1 MMTKTDDQTTLYSII
16 NDLDA
21 NLMIEA
27 GAGTGKTF
35 ALVSRVVAL
44 VKAGVRMPHI
54 VAITF
59 TEGAAA
65 ELSERIRSRMEQ
77 LLDDTH
83 LDNDGDLLYDAITQE
98 EQERIALAIEE
109 LDQASIQTIHSFAA
123 QLLRQRPMD
132 VGLPPGWSQ
141 WDALAASQGFE
152 EKWEAWQDRVLGGYS
167 DTESELVE
175 AMRYLIRAGIGLGNW
190 KTLAREFSSDYDRLR
205 NDTALCRLNLMEML
219 ETAKDQIC
227 SLRAMCPDTS
237 HPLYAQLSGALDTIE
252 SILEVADDPLTAV
265 VALDNGAPVLPVGGS
280 GSRSNWGDMTPTE
293 VRGVFREVGG
303 HLQSAVRSAERT
315 VAAMPLLQELRCAF
329 AGEYPAQRKAEGV
342 ATFDDL
348 LIWARDLLRDD
359 AGTRR
364 HFQERYTHILIDE
377 FQDTDPLQAEIAFY
391 LAATPDVNIAGPNWH
406 TIPLS
411 PGKLFIVGDSKQS
424 IYRFRRADIGVT
436 RLVKESGQLHP
447 LTLTENRR
455 SQKPILDW
463 ANAVFS
469 ELMVGEAG
477 LQAEYIALQP
487 NAGLQR
493 DDLAASVQV
502 FGEPMDLKADVLH
515 REQARHVAS
524 IIADSA
530 GEGASNRMAVYD
542 RESGGVRPADL
553 RDVCIL
559 IRSRTGLGILT
570 RALEY
575 TGIPYRLEGRSL
587 VFGTQEVQD
596 LLNCLRAIDD
606 PSDEVSIV
614 AALRSPAFACSD
626 VTLARWRDAG
636 GTWNYRSRLLDD
648 GEPANENQAQRRQ
661 RLAELGSGFPVRTGL
676 LTIRAYHQMRQTIG
690 VPRLIAAFIRD
701 RRLEELDLAENR
713 PREIWRRR
721 RFLEEQARQLEQAGE
736 ANSGTPPLTLHTFL
750 QWADLQQEEGARIT
764 EIAVPETDDYAVRIM
779 TMHAAKGLEFPIV
792 MLLGL
797 EQTPSVTSQA
807 MLFDPSTGLTE
818 VKLGGLQTPG
828 YGALV
833 QWEQSHAASELVRL
847 AYVGAT
853 RARDHLLV
861 SMYQSTARG
870 NRHGA
875 GIVAQISGLGE
886 DASLPHTRASAD
898 VDGGFRLQ
906 PSVVVAAALP
916 EYAPDTWQQ
925 KRTDSVR
932 HRSFPQAVT
941 ATSVAKA
948 LAPSEAD
955 IEDKDAERDNEAT
968 DRAGRGGTAF
978 GSALHEVLQVAV
990 DRISDRLP
998 LGDDAAVD
1006 DVLAEMDPG
1015 IEQLAQDY
1023 AKDYGVSAAGAGDIA
1038 RLAPRALRSPA
1049 VMAALR
1055 SPQLW
1060 SEIPVAASIDTPRG
1074 PVVMEGIIDLLYR
1087 DHDGQLVILD
1097 YKSDR
1102 VDSDA
1107 AVEVK
1112 LDHYRLQG
1120 AAYAAAV
1127 ERATGDSVK
1136 AVQFLFV
1143 RRPDGLREIDNLRE
1157 LIEGLPQTL
1166 AHATG

>member
-1 MMTKTDDQTTLYSII
+1 MTTKTDDQTTLYSIV
-16 NDLDA
+16 NDLGA

-27 GAGTGKTF
+27 GAGTGKTY

-44 VKAGVRMPHI
+44 VKTGVRMQHI

-59 TEGAAA
+59 TEAAAA
-65 ELSERIRSRMEQ
+65 ELAERIRSRMEQ
-77 LLDDTH
+77 LLDNDH
-83 LDNDGDLLYDAITQE
+83 PDNAHDLLAQE
-98 EQERIALAIEE
+98 LTDQDRGRMRRAVGE
-109 LDQASIQTIHSFAA
+109 LDQAAVQTIHSFAA
-123 QLLRQRPMD
+123 QLLRDRPLPAN
-132 VGLPPGWSQ
+132 LPPGWTPMDAVESAQRFEEQ
-141 WDALAASQGFE
+141 WDQWMDRALGEGADA
-152 EKWEAWQDRVLGGYS
+152 DV
-167 DTESELVE
+167 ELTG
-175 AMRYLIRAGIGLGNW
+175 ALRYLVGVKAGVGSWNEIARAFDGN
-190 KTLAREFSSDYDRLR
+190 YDRLAMAGSVPTIDLR
-205 NDTALCRLNLMEML
+205 AVAETTLREL
-219 ETAKDQIC
+219 ET
-227 SLRAMCPDTS
+227 LRAQCLDRSDSLFEQMSAAAETVRAVLEAADRP
-237 HPLYAQLSGALDTIE
+237 PAAVGALEQGARVDYSGTRGTSAKNWSAPITE
-252 SILEVADDPLTAV
+252 IRKQFREEIGQPFDVAVRFAPALAILRHLRQSF
-265 VALDNGAPVLPVGGS
+265 ALDYV
-280 GSRSNWGDMTPTE
+280 
-293 VRGVFREVGG
+293 
-303 HLQSAVRSAERT
+303 
-315 VAAMPLLQELRCAF
+315 
-329 AGEYPAQRKAEGV
+329 AQRKAEGV

-348 LIWARDLLRDD
+348 LVWVRDLLRDD
-359 AGTRR
+359 APSRR

-391 LAATPDVNIAGPNWH
+391 LAAAPDANVAGSNWH
-406 TIPLS
+406 TIPLI

-436 RLVKESGQLHP
+436 RLVKESGQLRP
-447 LTLTENRR
+447 LTLAENRR

-463 ANAVFS
+463 VNAVFS

-502 FGEPMDLKADVLH
+502 FGEPMDLKADALR
-515 REQARHVAS
+515 REQARHVAG

-530 GEGASNRMAVYD
+530 GAGASNRLEVYD

-553 RDVCIL
+553 RDVCVL

-575 TGIPYRLEGRSL
+575 AGIPYRLEGRSL

-626 VTLARWRDAG
+626 VMLARWRDAG
-636 GTWNYRSRLLDD
+636 GTWNYRSRLLND
-648 GEPANENQAQRRQ
+648 GEPANENQKKRRQ
-661 RLAELGSGFPVRTGL
+661 RLAELGSDFPVRTGL
-676 LTIRAYHQMRQTIG
+676 LAIRAYHQMRQTTG
-690 VPRLIAAFIRD
+690 VARLIAEFIRD

-721 RFLEEQARQLEQAGE
+721 RFLEEQARQLEQTGE
-736 ANSGTPPLTLHTFL
+736 ANPGTPPLTLHTFL

-764 EIAVPETDDYAVRIM
+764 EIAVPETDDDAVRIM

-807 MLFDPSTGLTE
+807 ILFDSSTGLTE
-818 VKLGGLQTPG
+818 AKLGGLRTPG
-828 YGALV
+828 YAALV
-833 QWEQSHAASELVRL
+833 EWEKIHAASELVRL
-847 AYVGAT
+847 AYVAAT
-853 RARDHLLV
+853 RARDHLVV

-875 GIVAQISGLGE
+875 GIVAQIAGLGE
-886 DASLPHTRASAD
+886 DEALPHTRASAS
-898 VDGGFRLQ
+898 VDGGLGLQ
-906 PSVVVAAALP
+906 PAVVGAAALP
-916 EYAPDTWQQ
+916 EYAPDIWQQ
-925 KRTDSVR
+925 KRTESVL

-941 ATSVAKA
+941 ATSVARA
-948 LAPSEAD
+948 LASSDAD
-955 IEDKDAERDNEAT
+955 IEDKDAERDSEAT

-978 GSALHEVLQVAV
+978 GSALHKVLQVAV

-998 LGDDAAVD
+998 LADDAAVD
-1006 DVLAEMDPG
+1006 DVLAELDPG
-1015 IEQLAQDY
+1015 IEQLAQECI
-1023 AKDYGVSAAGAGDIA
+1023 KDYGVSTAGAGDIA
-1038 RLAPRALRSPA
+1038 RLANRALRSPA
-1049 VMAALR
+1049 VMAGLMA
-1055 SPQLW
+1055 PQLW
-1060 SEIPVAASIDTPRG
+1060 SEIPVAATIDTPRG

-1102 VDSDA
+1102 VDSAA

-1157 LIEGLPQTL
+1157 LIERLPQAL
-1166 AHATG
+1166 AHVTG

>member
-1 MMTKTDDQTTLYSII
+1 MTTKTDDQTTLYSII

-27 GAGTGKTF
+27 GAGTGKTY

-44 VKAGVRMPHI
+44 VKAGVRMQNI

-59 TEGAAA
+59 TEAAAA

-77 LLDDTH
+77 LLDDEH
-83 LDNDGDLLYDAITQE
+83 PYNAHDLLAQE
-98 EQERIALAIEE
+98 LTNRDRGRIRRAVGE
-109 LDQASIQTIHSFAA
+109 LDQAAVQTIHSFAA
-123 QLLRQRPMD
+123 QLLRDSPLPAN
-132 VGLPPGWSQ
+132 LPPGWTPMDAVESAQRFEEQ
-141 WDALAASQGFE
+141 WDQWMDRALGEDAGA
-152 EKWEAWQDRVLGGYS
+152 
-167 DTESELVE
+167 TPELTG
-175 AMRYLIRAGIGLGNW
+175 ALRYLIGVNAGVGSWNEIARAFDGN
-190 KTLAREFSSDYDRLR
+190 YDRL
-205 NDTALCRLNLMEML
+205 AMEGSVPKIDLRAIAETTLREL
-219 ETAKDQIC
+219 ET
-227 SLRAMCPDTS
+227 LRAQCLNRSDSLFEQMT
-237 HPLYAQLSGALDTIE
+237 GAAETVRAV
-252 SILEVADDPLTAV
+252 LEVADRPAAAVEVLEQGARVDYSGTRGASAKNWSDPI
-265 VALDNGAPVLPVGGS
+265 
-280 GSRSNWGDMTPTE
+280 TE
-293 VRGVFREVGG
+293 VRKQFREEIG
-303 HLQSAVRSAERT
+303 QPFEIAVRFAP
-315 VAAMPLLQELRCAF
+315 ALAILRHMRQSF
-329 AGEYPAQRKAEGV
+329 ALDYVAQRKAEGV

-348 LIWARDLLRDD
+348 LVWARDLLRDD
-359 AGTRR
+359 APTRR

-391 LAATPDVNIAGPNWH
+391 LAATSDANVAGPSWH
-406 TIPLS
+406 TIPLT

-436 RLVKESGQLHP
+436 RLVKESGQLRP
-447 LTLTENRR
+447 LTLAENRR

-463 ANAVFS
+463 VNAVFS
-469 ELMVGEAG
+469 KLMVGEAG

-487 NAGLQR
+487 NAALQR

-502 FGEPMDLKADVLH
+502 FGEPMDLKADAL
-515 REQARHVAS
+515 RGEQARHVAS

-530 GEGASNRMAVYD
+530 GAGASNRMEVSD
-542 RESGGVRPADL
+542 REFGGVRPADL

-575 TGIPYRLEGRSL
+575 AGIPYRLEGRSL

-626 VTLARWRDAG
+626 VMLARWRDAG

-648 GEPANENQAQRRQ
+648 GEQAHENREQRIQ
-661 RLAELGSGFPVRTGL
+661 RLAELGSDFPVRTAL
-676 LTIRAYHQMRQTIG
+676 LTIRAFHQMRQTTG
-690 VPRLIAAFIRD
+690 VARLISTIIRD

-721 RFLEEQARQLEQAGE
+721 RFLEERARQLEPAGE
-736 ANSGTPPLTLHTFL
+736 VNPGTPPLTLHTFL
-750 QWADLQQEEGARIT
+750 QWADLQQKEDARIT
-764 EIAVPETDDYAVRIM
+764 EVAVPETDDDAVRIM

-792 MLLGL
+792 ILLGL
-797 EQTPSVTSQA
+797 EQSPSGTRQA
-807 MLFDPSTGLTE
+807 VLFDSRTGSTE

-833 QWEQSHAASELVRL
+833 GWEQSHAATELVRL

-853 RARDHLLV
+853 RARDHLLF
-861 SMYQSTARG
+861 SMYQSTAPG

-875 GIVAQISGLGE
+875 GIVAQIAGLGE
-886 DASLPHTRASAD
+886 DAALPHTRASAG
-898 VDGGFRLQ
+898 VDGGLRFQ
-906 PSVVVAAALP
+906 AATVGAAALP
-916 EYAPDTWQQ
+916 EYAPDIWQQ
-925 KRTDSVR
+925 KRTESVL

-948 LAPSEAD
+948 LAPSDAD
-955 IEDKDAERDNEAT
+955 IEDKEAERDSEAT

-978 GSALHEVLQVAV
+978 GSALHEVLQVVV
-990 DRISDRLP
+990 DRISNRLP
-998 LGDDAAVD
+998 LADEAAVH
-1006 DVLAEMDPG
+1006 DVLAELDPA
-1015 IEQLAQDY
+1015 IEQLAQEC
-1023 AKDYGVSAAGAGDIA
+1023 ATDYGVSAAGAGDIA
-1038 RLAPRALRSPA
+1038 RLADRALRSPA
-1049 VMAALR
+1049 VVTGLKA
-1055 SPQLW
+1055 PQLW
-1060 SEIPVAASIDTPRG
+1060 SEIPVAATIDTPRG

-1102 VDSDA
+1102 VDSNA
-1107 AVEVK
+1107 AVELK
-1112 LDHYRLQG
+1112 LDHYRMQG

-1143 RRPDGLREIDNLRE
+1143 RRPDGLREIDDLRE
-1157 LIEGLPQTL
+1157 LIEGLPQAL
-1166 AHATG
+1166 ATV

>member
-1 MMTKTDDQTTLYSII
+1 MTTKTDDQTTLYSIV
-16 NDLDA
+16 NDLGA

-27 GAGTGKTF
+27 GAGTGKTY

-44 VKAGVRMPHI
+44 VKAGVRMQNI

-59 TEGAAA
+59 TEAAAA

-77 LLDDTH
+77 LLDNDH
-83 LDNDGDLLYDAITQE
+83 PDNVHDLLAQE
-98 EQERIALAIEE
+98 LNDRDRGRIRRAVGE
-109 LDQASIQTIHSFAA
+109 LDQAAVQTIHSFAA
-123 QLLRQRPMD
+123 QLLRDRPLPAN
-132 VGLPPGWSQ
+132 LPPGWTPMDAVESAQRFEEQ
-141 WDALAASQGFE
+141 WDQWMDRALGEGADANP
-152 EKWEAWQDRVLGGYS
+152 
-167 DTESELVE
+167 ELTG
-175 AMRYLIRAGIGLGNW
+175 ALRYLVGVNAGVASWNEIARAFDGN
-190 KTLAREFSSDYDRLR
+190 YDRLASDGSVPEIDLR
-205 NDTALCRLNLMEML
+205 AVAETTLRAL
-219 ETAKDQIC
+219 ET
-227 SLRAMCPDTS
+227 LRAQCVNPSDSLFEQISSAAETVK
-237 HPLYAQLSGALDTIE
+237 AIV
-252 SILEVADDPLTAV
+252 EVADRPADAARALEQGAKVDFSGTAGSSAKNWSAPIAETRKQFREEIGQPFQIAVRFAPALTILHHLRQSF
-265 VALDNGAPVLPVGGS
+265 ALDFV
-280 GSRSNWGDMTPTE
+280 
-293 VRGVFREVGG
+293 
-303 HLQSAVRSAERT
+303 
-315 VAAMPLLQELRCAF
+315 
-329 AGEYPAQRKAEGV
+329 AQRKAEGV

-348 LIWARDLLRDD
+348 LVWARDLLRDD
-359 AGTRR
+359 APTRR

-377 FQDTDPLQAEIAFY
+377 FQDTDPLQAEIAYY
-391 LAATPDVNIAGPNWH
+391 LAASPDANIAGPNWH
-406 TIPLS
+406 TIPLI

-436 RLVKESGQLHP
+436 RLVKESGQLRP
-447 LTLTENRR
+447 LTLAENRR

-463 ANAVFS
+463 VNAVFG

-502 FGEPMDLKADVLH
+502 FGEPMDLNAAAL
-515 REQARHVAS
+515 RQEQARHVAS
-524 IIADSA
+524 IITDSA
-530 GEGASNRMAVYD
+530 GVGAPNRMEVYD
-542 RESGGVRPADL
+542 RESGGVRPAGL
-553 RDVCIL
+553 RHVCVL

-575 TGIPYRLEGRSL
+575 AGIPYRLEGRSL

-626 VTLARWRDAG
+626 VMLARWRDAG
-636 GTWNYRSRLLDD
+636 GTWNYQSRVLDD
-648 GEPANENQAQRRQ
+648 GEPANENQKKRHQ
-661 RLAELGSGFPVRTGL
+661 RLAELGADFPVRTGL
-676 LTIRAYHQMRQTIG
+676 LKIRAYHRMRQTMG
-690 VPRLIAAFIRD
+690 AARLIDAFIRD

-721 RFLEEQARQLEQAGE
+721 RFLAEQARQLEQASA
-736 ANSGTPPLTLHTFL
+736 ANPGTPPLTLHTFL

-764 EIAVPETDDYAVRIM
+764 EIAVPETDDDAVRIM

-807 MLFDPSTGLTE
+807 MLFDSSTGLTE
-818 VKLGGLQTPG
+818 VRLGGLQSPG
-828 YGALV
+828 YAALV
-833 QWEQSHAASELVRL
+833 EWEKIHAATELVRL

-853 RARDHLLV
+853 RARDHLVV

-875 GIVAQISGLGE
+875 GIVAQIVNLGE
-886 DASLPHTRASAD
+886 DAALPHTRASAG
-898 VDGGFRLQ
+898 VDAGLRSQASLVG
-906 PSVVVAAALP
+906 AAALP
-916 EYAPDTWQQ
+916 EYAPDIWQQ
-925 KRTDSVR
+925 KRTASVR

-948 LAPSEAD
+948 LAPSDAD
-955 IEDKDAERDNEAT
+955 IEDKDAERDSEAT

-998 LGDDAAVD
+998 LADDAAVD
-1006 DVLAEMDPG
+1006 DVLAELDPG
-1015 IEQLAQDY
+1015 IEHLAQES
-1023 AKDYGVSAAGAGDIA
+1023 AKEYGVLDSAEDIA
-1038 RLAPRALRSPA
+1038 RLANRALRSSA
-1049 VMAALR
+1049 VVAGLR
-1055 SPQLW
+1055 APRLW

-1102 VDSDA
+1102 VDSEA

-1112 LDHYRLQG
+1112 LHHYRMQG

-1143 RRPDGLREIDNLRE
+1143 RRSDGLREIDNLRE
-1157 LIEGLPQTL
+1157 LIEGLPQAL
-1166 AHATG
+1166 AQATV

>member
-27 GAGTGKTF
+27 GAGTGKTY

-44 VKAGVRMPHI
+44 VKAGVRMQNI

-59 TEGAAA
+59 TEAAAA
-65 ELSERIRSRMEQ
+65 ELSERIRSRLEQ
-77 LLDDTH
+77 LLDDEH
-83 LDNDGDLLYDAITQE
+83 PDNAHDLLAQE
-98 EQERIALAIEE
+98 LTDPARGRIRRAVGE
-109 LDQASIQTIHSFAA
+109 LDQAAVQTIHSFAA
-123 QLLRQRPMD
+123 QLLRDRPLPAK
-132 VGLPPGWSQ
+132 LPPGWTPMDAVESAQRFEGQ
-141 WDALAASQGFE
+141 WDQWMDRALGEDADANP
-152 EKWEAWQDRVLGGYS
+152 
-167 DTESELVE
+167 ELTG
-175 AMRYLIRAGIGLGNW
+175 ALRYLIGVNAGVGTWNEIARAFDGN
-190 KTLAREFSSDYDRLR
+190 YDRLAMAGSFPEIDLR
-205 NDTALCRLNLMEML
+205 AVAEKTLREL
-219 ETAKDQIC
+219 ET
-227 SLRAMCPDTS
+227 LRAQCLNRSDNLFEQMT
-237 HPLYAQLSGALDTIE
+237 GAAETVRAV
-252 SILEVADDPLTAV
+252 LEVADRPAAAV
-265 VALDNGAPVLPVGGS
+265 EVLEQGARVDYSGTRGAAAKNWSVPIAEVRKQFREEIGQPFEIAVRFAPALAILHHLRQSFALDYV
-280 GSRSNWGDMTPTE
+280 
-293 VRGVFREVGG
+293 
-303 HLQSAVRSAERT
+303 
-315 VAAMPLLQELRCAF
+315 
-329 AGEYPAQRKAEGV
+329 AQRKAEGV

-348 LIWARDLLRDD
+348 LVWARDLLRDD
-359 AGTRR
+359 AATRR

-391 LAATPDVNIAGPNWH
+391 LAATSDANVAGPSWH
-406 TIPLS
+406 TIPLIPS
-411 PGKLFIVGDSKQS
+411 KLFIVGDSKQS

-436 RLVKESGQLHP
+436 RLVKESGQLRP
-447 LTLTENRR
+447 LTLAENRR
-455 SQKPILDW
+455 SQRPILDW
-463 ANAVFS
+463 VNAVFS
-469 ELMVGEAG
+469 KLMVGEAG

-487 NAGLQR
+487 NAALQR

-502 FGEPMDLKADVLH
+502 FGEPMDLKADALR

-530 GEGASNRMAVYD
+530 GAGAPNRMEVSD

-575 TGIPYRLEGRSL
+575 AGIPYRLEGRSL

-626 VTLARWRDAG
+626 VMLARWRDAG
-636 GTWNYRSRLLDD
+636 GTWNYRSRLLED
-648 GEPANENQAQRRQ
+648 GEQAYENREQRRQ
-661 RLAELGSGFPVRTGL
+661 RLAELGSDFPVRTAL
-676 LTIRAYHQMRQTIG
+676 LKMRAFHQMRQTTG
-690 VPRLIAAFIRD
+690 VARLISTFIRD
-701 RRLEELDLAENR
+701 RRLEELDFAENR

-736 ANSGTPPLTLHTFL
+736 VNPGTPPLTLHTFL
-750 QWADLQQEEGARIT
+750 QWADLQQGEGARIT
-764 EIAVPETDDYAVRIM
+764 EIAVPETDDDAVRIM
-779 TMHAAKGLEFPIV
+779 TMHAAKGLEFPIAI
-792 MLLGL
+792 LLGL
-797 EQTPSVTSQA
+797 EQSPSGTRQA
-807 MLFDPSTGLTE
+807 VFFDSSTGLTE

-833 QWEQSHAASELVRL
+833 EQERAHAATELVRL

-853 RARDHLLV
+853 RARDHLMV

-875 GIVAQISGLGE
+875 GIVAKIAGLGE
-886 DASLPHTRASAD
+886 DVALPHTRASAS
-898 VDGGFRLQ
+898 VDGGLRFQ
-906 PSVVVAAALP
+906 ASMVGAAALP

-925 KRTDSVR
+925 KRTESVL

-955 IEDKDAERDNEAT
+955 IEDKDAERDSEAT

-990 DRISDRLP
+990 DRMSNRLP
-998 LGDDAAVD
+998 LADEAAVD
-1006 DVLAEMDPG
+1006 EVLAELDPG
-1015 IEQLAQDY
+1015 IEQLAQEC
-1023 AKDYGVSAAGAGDIA
+1023 ATDYGVSAAGAGDIA
-1038 RLAPRALRSPA
+1038 RLADRALRSPA
-1049 VMAALR
+1049 VLAGLMA
-1055 SPQLW
+1055 PQLW
-1060 SEIPVAASIDTPRG
+1060 SEIPVAATIDTPRG

-1102 VDSDA
+1102 VDSDS

-1112 LDHYRLQG
+1112 LDHYRMQG

-1127 ERATGDSVK
+1127 ERATADSVK

-1157 LIEGLPQTL
+1157 LIEGLAEAL
-1166 AHATG
+1166 ATV

>member
-1 MMTKTDDQTTLYSII
+1 MTTKTDDQTTLYSII

-27 GAGTGKTF
+27 GAGTGKTY

-44 VKAGVRMPHI
+44 VKAGVRMQNI

-59 TEGAAA
+59 TEAAAA

-77 LLDDTH
+77 LLDDEH
-83 LDNDGDLLYDAITQE
+83 PDNAHDLLAQE
-98 EQERIALAIEE
+98 LTNRDRGCIRRAVGE
-109 LDQASIQTIHSFAA
+109 LDQAAVQTIHSFAA
-123 QLLRQRPMD
+123 QLLRDSPLPAN
-132 VGLPPGWSQ
+132 LPPGWTPMDAVESAQRFEEQ
-141 WDALAASQGFE
+141 WDQWMDRALGEDAGA
-152 EKWEAWQDRVLGGYS
+152 
-167 DTESELVE
+167 TPELTG
-175 AMRYLIRAGIGLGNW
+175 ALRYLIGVNAGVGSWNEIARAFDGN
-190 KTLAREFSSDYDRLR
+190 YDRL
-205 NDTALCRLNLMEML
+205 AMEGSVPKIDLRAIAETTLREL
-219 ETAKDQIC
+219 ETLRSQCLNRSD
-227 SLRAMCPDTS
+227 SLFEQMTGAAETVRAV
-237 HPLYAQLSGALDTIE
+237 
-252 SILEVADDPLTAV
+252 LEVADRPAAAVEVLEQGARVDYSGTRGASAKNWSDPI
-265 VALDNGAPVLPVGGS
+265 
-280 GSRSNWGDMTPTE
+280 TE
-293 VRGVFREVGG
+293 VRKQFREEIG
-303 HLQSAVRSAERT
+303 QPFEIAVRFAP
-315 VAAMPLLQELRCAF
+315 ALAILRHLRQSF
-329 AGEYPAQRKAEGV
+329 ALDYVAQRKAEGV

-348 LIWARDLLRDD
+348 LVWARDLLRDD
-359 AGTRR
+359 AATRR

-391 LAATPDVNIAGPNWH
+391 LAATSDANVAGPSWH
-406 TIPLS
+406 TIPLI

-436 RLVKESGQLHP
+436 RLVKESGQLRP
-447 LTLTENRR
+447 LTLAENRR

-463 ANAVFS
+463 VNAVFS
-469 ELMVGEAG
+469 KLMVGEAG

-487 NAGLQR
+487 NAALQR

-502 FGEPMDLKADVLH
+502 FGEPMDLKADAL
-515 REQARHVAS
+515 RGEQARHVAS

-530 GEGASNRMAVYD
+530 GAGASNRMEVSD
-542 RESGGVRPADL
+542 REFGGVRPADL

-575 TGIPYRLEGRSL
+575 AGIPYRLEGRSL

-626 VTLARWRDAG
+626 VMLARWRDAG

-648 GEPANENQAQRRQ
+648 GEQAHENREQRIQ
-661 RLAELGSGFPVRTGL
+661 RLAELGSDFPVRTAL
-676 LTIRAYHQMRQTIG
+676 LTIRAFHQMRQTTG
-690 VPRLIAAFIRD
+690 VARLISTIIRD

-721 RFLEEQARQLEQAGE
+721 RFLEERARQLEPAGE
-736 ANSGTPPLTLHTFL
+736 VNPGTPPLTLHTFL
-750 QWADLQQEEGARIT
+750 QWADLQQKEDARIT
-764 EIAVPETDDYAVRIM
+764 EVAVPETDDDAVRIM

-792 MLLGL
+792 ILLGL
-797 EQTPSVTSQA
+797 EQSPSGTRQA
-807 MLFDPSTGLTE
+807 VLFDSRTGSTE

-833 QWEQSHAASELVRL
+833 GWEQSHAAPELVRL

-853 RARDHLLV
+853 RARDHLLF
-861 SMYQSTARG
+861 SMYQSTAPG

-875 GIVAQISGLGE
+875 GIVAQIAGLGE
-886 DASLPHTRASAD
+886 DAALPHTRASAG
-898 VDGGFRLQ
+898 VDGGLRFQ
-906 PSVVVAAALP
+906 AATVGAAALP
-916 EYAPDTWQQ
+916 EYAPDIWQQ
-925 KRTDSVR
+925 KRTESVL

-948 LAPSEAD
+948 LAPSDAD
-955 IEDKDAERDNEAT
+955 IEDKEAERDSEAT

-978 GSALHEVLQVAV
+978 GSALHEVLQVVV
-990 DRISDRLP
+990 DRISNRLP
-998 LGDDAAVD
+998 LADEAAVH
-1006 DVLAEMDPG
+1006 DVLAELDPA
-1015 IEQLAQDY
+1015 IEQLAQEC
-1023 AKDYGVSAAGAGDIA
+1023 ATDYGVSAAGAGDIA
-1038 RLAPRALRSPA
+1038 RLADRALRSPA
-1049 VMAALR
+1049 VVTGLKA
-1055 SPQLW
+1055 PQLW
-1060 SEIPVAASIDTPRG
+1060 SEIPVAATIDTPRG

-1102 VDSDA
+1102 VDSNA
-1107 AVEVK
+1107 AVELK
-1112 LDHYRLQG
+1112 LDHYRMQG

-1143 RRPDGLREIDNLRE
+1143 RRPDGLREIDDLRE
-1157 LIEGLPQTL
+1157 LIEGLPQAL
-1166 AHATG
+1166 ATV

>member
-1 MMTKTDDQTTLYSII
+1 MTTKTDDQTTLYSIV

-27 GAGTGKTF
+27 GAGTGKTY

-44 VKAGVRMPHI
+44 VKAGVRMQHI

-59 TEGAAA
+59 TEAAAA
-65 ELSERIRSRMEQ
+65 ELAERIRSRMEQ
-77 LLDDTH
+77 LLDDEH
-83 LDNDGDLLYDAITQE
+83 PDNVHDLLAQE
-98 EQERIALAIEE
+98 LTDRARGRIRHAVGE
-109 LDQASIQTIHSFAA
+109 LDQAAVQTIHSFAA
-123 QLLRQRPMD
+123 QLLRDRPLPAK
-132 VGLPPGWSQ
+132 LPPGWTPMDAVESAQRFEEQ
-141 WDALAASQGFE
+141 WDQWMDRALGEGA
-152 EKWEAWQDRVLGGYS
+152 EANA
-167 DTESELVE
+167 ELTG
-175 AMRYLIRAGIGLGNW
+175 ALRYLIGVNAGVGSWNEIARAFDGN
-190 KTLAREFSSDYDRLR
+190 YDRLAMAGSVPEIDLR
-205 NDTALCRLNLMEML
+205 AIAETTLGKL
-219 ETAKDQIC
+219 ET
-227 SLRAMCPDTS
+227 LRAQCVNRSDSLFEQISAAAETVR
-237 HPLYAQLSGALDTIE
+237 AV
-252 SILEVADDPLTAV
+252 LEVADGPEAEAARALEQGAKVDFSGTRGSSAKNWSAPITEIRKQFREEIGQPFEIAV
-265 VALDNGAPVLPVGGS
+265 RFAPALAILQHLRQSFALDYV
-280 GSRSNWGDMTPTE
+280 
-293 VRGVFREVGG
+293 
-303 HLQSAVRSAERT
+303 
-315 VAAMPLLQELRCAF
+315 
-329 AGEYPAQRKAEGV
+329 AQRKAEGV

-348 LIWARDLLRDD
+348 LVWARDLLRDD
-359 AGTRR
+359 APTRR

-391 LAATPDVNIAGPNWH
+391 LAATSDANIAGPNWH
-406 TIPLS
+406 TIPLI

-436 RLVKESGQLHP
+436 RLVRESDRLRP
-447 LTLTENRR
+447 LTLAENRR

-463 ANAVFS
+463 VNAVFS
-469 ELMVGEAG
+469 GLMVGEAG

-487 NAGLQR
+487 NVALQR

-502 FGEPMDLKADVLH
+502 FGEPMDLKADALR

-530 GEGASNRMAVYD
+530 GAGASNHMEVYD

-559 IRSRTGLGILT
+559 IRSRNGLGILT

-575 TGIPYRLEGRSL
+575 SGIPYRLEGRSL

-626 VTLARWRDAG
+626 VMLAHWRDAG
-636 GTWNYRSRLLDD
+636 GTWDYQSRLLDD
-648 GEPANENQAQRRQ
+648 SEPANGNREKQRQ
-661 RLAELGSGFPVRTGL
+661 RLADLGADFPIRTGL
-676 LTIRAYHQMRQTIG
+676 LKMRAYYQMRQTTG
-690 VPRLIAAFIRD
+690 VARLINTFIRD

-736 ANSGTPPLTLHTFL
+736 ANPGAPPLTLHTFL

-764 EIAVPETDDYAVRIM
+764 EIAVPETDDDAVRIM

-792 MLLGL
+792 ILLGL
-797 EQTPSVTSQA
+797 EQAPSVTSRA
-807 MLFDPSTGLTE
+807 MLFDSSTGLTE

-828 YGALV
+828 YAALV
-833 QWEQSHAASELVRL
+833 EWEKAHAATELVRL
-847 AYVGAT
+847 AYVAAT

-870 NRHGA
+870 DRHGA
-875 GIVAQISGLGE
+875 GIVAQIAGLGE
-886 DASLPHTRASAD
+886 DAALPHTRASAG
-898 VDGGFRLQ
+898 VDGGLRFQ
-906 PSVVVAAALP
+906 TSTVEAAALP
-916 EYAPDTWQQ
+916 EYAPELWQQ
-925 KRTDSVR
+925 KRTESVR

-955 IEDKDAERDNEAT
+955 IEDKDAERDSEAT

-990 DRISDRLP
+990 DRISDKLP
-998 LGDDAAVD
+998 LADEAVVD
-1006 DVLAEMDPG
+1006 DVLAELDPG
-1015 IEQLAQDY
+1015 IEQLAQDC
-1023 AKDYGVSAAGAGDIA
+1023 ATDYGVSAAGAGDIA
-1038 RLAPRALRSPA
+1038 RLANRALRSPA
-1049 VMAALR
+1049 VTAGLM

-1060 SEIPVAASIDTPRG
+1060 SEIPVAATIDTPRG
-1074 PVVMEGIIDLLYR
+1074 PVVVEGIIDLLYR
-1087 DHDGQLVILD
+1087 DNDGQLVILD

-1102 VDSDA
+1102 VDSA
-1107 AVEVK
+1107 AAIEVK

-1157 LIEGLPQTL
+1157 LIEGLPQAL
-1166 AHATG
+1166 AHATV

>member
-1 MMTKTDDQTTLYSII
+1 MTTKTDDQTTLYSIV
-16 NDLDA
+16 NDLGA

-27 GAGTGKTF
+27 GAGTGKTY

-44 VKAGVRMPHI
+44 VKAGVRMQNI

-59 TEGAAA
+59 TEAAAA

-77 LLDDTH
+77 LLDNDH
-83 LDNDGDLLYDAITQE
+83 PDNVHDLLAQE
-98 EQERIALAIEE
+98 LNDRDRGRIRRAVGE
-109 LDQASIQTIHSFAA
+109 LDQAAVQTIHSFAA
-123 QLLRQRPMD
+123 QLLRDRPLPAN
-132 VGLPPGWSQ
+132 LPPGWTPMDAVESAQRFEEQ
-141 WDALAASQGFE
+141 WDQWMDRALGEGADANP
-152 EKWEAWQDRVLGGYS
+152 
-167 DTESELVE
+167 ELTG
-175 AMRYLIRAGIGLGNW
+175 ALRYLVGVNAGVASWNEIARAFDGN
-190 KTLAREFSSDYDRLR
+190 YDRLASDGSVPEIDLR
-205 NDTALCRLNLMEML
+205 AVAETTLRAL
-219 ETAKDQIC
+219 ET
-227 SLRAMCPDTS
+227 LRAQCVNPSDSLFEQISSAAETVK
-237 HPLYAQLSGALDTIE
+237 AIV
-252 SILEVADDPLTAV
+252 EVADRPADAARALEQGAKVDFSGTAGSSAKNWSAPIAETRKQFREEIGQPFQIAVRFAPALTILHHLRQSF
-265 VALDNGAPVLPVGGS
+265 ALDFV
-280 GSRSNWGDMTPTE
+280 
-293 VRGVFREVGG
+293 
-303 HLQSAVRSAERT
+303 
-315 VAAMPLLQELRCAF
+315 
-329 AGEYPAQRKAEGV
+329 AQRKAEGV

-348 LIWARDLLRDD
+348 LVWARDLLRDD
-359 AGTRR
+359 APTRR

-377 FQDTDPLQAEIAFY
+377 FQDTDPLQAEIAYY
-391 LAATPDVNIAGPNWH
+391 LAASPDANIAGPNWH
-406 TIPLS
+406 AIPLI

-436 RLVKESGQLHP
+436 RLVKESGQLRP
-447 LTLTENRR
+447 LTLAENRR

-463 ANAVFS
+463 VNAVFG

-502 FGEPMDLKADVLH
+502 FGEPMDLNAAAL
-515 REQARHVAS
+515 RQEQARHVAS
-524 IIADSA
+524 IITDSA
-530 GEGASNRMAVYD
+530 GVGAPNRMEVYD
-542 RESGGVRPADL
+542 RESGGVRPAGL
-553 RDVCIL
+553 RHVCVL

-575 TGIPYRLEGRSL
+575 AGIPYRLEGRSL

-626 VTLARWRDAG
+626 VMLARWRDAG
-636 GTWNYRSRLLDD
+636 GTWNYQSRVLDD
-648 GEPANENQAQRRQ
+648 GEPANENQKKRHQ
-661 RLAELGSGFPVRTGL
+661 RLAELGADFPVWFGL
-676 LTIRAYHQMRQTIG
+676 LKMRAYHRMRQTMG
-690 VPRLIAAFIRD
+690 AARLIDAFIRD

-721 RFLEEQARQLEQAGE
+721 RFLAEQARQLEQASA
-736 ANSGTPPLTLHTFL
+736 ANPGTPPLTLHTFL
-750 QWADLQQEEGARIT
+750 QWADLQQEEGARIN
-764 EIAVPETDDYAVRIM
+764 EIAVPETDDDAVRIM

-792 MLLGL
+792 ILLGL
-797 EQTPSVTSQA
+797 EQTPSVTSKS
-807 MLFDPSTGLTE
+807 MLFDASTGLTE
-818 VKLGGLQTPG
+818 VRLGGLQSPG
-828 YGALV
+828 YAALV
-833 QWEQSHAASELVRL
+833 EWEKIHAETELVRL

-853 RARDHLLV
+853 RARDHLVV

-875 GIVAQISGLGE
+875 GIVAQIVNLGE
-886 DASLPHTRASAD
+886 DAALPHTTALAG
-898 VDGGFRLQ
+898 VDGGLRLQ
-906 PSVVVAAALP
+906 PSVVRAAALP
-916 EYAPDTWQQ
+916 EYAPDIWQQ
-925 KRTDSVR
+925 RRTESVR
-932 HRSFPQAVT
+932 HRSFPQALT

-948 LAPSEAD
+948 LAPSDAD
-955 IEDKDAERDNEAT
+955 IEDKDAERDSEAT

-998 LGDDAAVD
+998 LADDASVD
-1006 DVLAEMDPG
+1006 DVLAELDPG
-1015 IEQLAQDY
+1015 IEHLAQES
-1023 AKDYGVSAAGAGDIA
+1023 AKDYGVSDSAGDIA
-1038 RLAPRALRSPA
+1038 RLANRALRSSA
-1049 VMAALR
+1049 VVAGLR
-1055 SPQLW
+1055 APRLW
-1060 SEIPVAASIDTPRG
+1060 SEIPVAATIDTPRG
-1074 PVVMEGIIDLLYR
+1074 PIVMEGIIDLLYR

-1102 VDSDA
+1102 VDSEA

-1112 LDHYRLQG
+1112 LNHYRMQG

-1143 RRPDGLREIDNLRE
+1143 RRSDGLREIDNLRE

>member
-1 MMTKTDDQTTLYSII
+1 MMTKTDDLTTLYSIV

-27 GAGTGKTF
+27 GAGTGKTY

-44 VKAGVRMPHI
+44 VKAGVRMQNI

-59 TEGAAA
+59 TEAAAA

-77 LLDDTH
+77 LLDDDH
-83 LDNDGDLLYDAITQE
+83 PDNAHDLLAQE
-98 EQERIALAIEE
+98 LTDQARGRIHRAVGE
-109 LDQASIQTIHSFAA
+109 LDQAAVQTIHSFAA
-123 QLLRQRPMD
+123 QLLRDRPLPAS
-132 VGLPPGWSQ
+132 LPPGWMPMDAVESPQRFEEQ
-141 WDALAASQGFE
+141 WDQ
-152 EKWEAWQDRVLGGYS
+152 WMDRVLGEGV
-167 DTESELVE
+167 DADPELTG
-175 AMRYLIRAGIGLGNW
+175 ALRYLIGVNAGARSWNEIARAFDGN
-190 KTLAREFSSDYDRLR
+190 YDRLAMTGSVPEIDLR
-205 NDTALCRLNLMEML
+205 AISETTWREL
-219 ETAKDQIC
+219 ET
-227 SLRAMCPDTS
+227 LRAQCVNRSDSLFEHMSAAAETVRAVLEVSDRPSAAVEALEQGAKVD
-237 HPLYAQLSGALDTIE
+237 YSGTKGSSAKNWSAPITEIRKQFREEIGQPFQIAVRFAPALAILHHLRQSFALDY
-252 SILEVADDPLTAV
+252 V
-265 VALDNGAPVLPVGGS
+265 
-280 GSRSNWGDMTPTE
+280 
-293 VRGVFREVGG
+293 
-303 HLQSAVRSAERT
+303 
-315 VAAMPLLQELRCAF
+315 
-329 AGEYPAQRKAEGV
+329 AQRKAEGM

-348 LIWARDLLRDD
+348 LVWARNLLRDD
-359 AGTRR
+359 AANRSY
-364 HFQERYTHILIDE
+364 FQERYTHILIDE
-377 FQDTDPLQAEIAFY
+377 FQDTDPLQAEIVFY
-391 LAATPDVNIAGPNWH
+391 LAAAPDANVAGPDWH
-406 TIPLS
+406 TIPLI

-436 RLVKESGQLHP
+436 RLVKESGQLRP
-447 LTLTENRR
+447 LTLAENRR

-463 ANAVFS
+463 VNAVFS

-487 NAGLQR
+487 NTALQR
-493 DDLAASVQV
+493 DDLAAAVLV
-502 FGEPMDLKADVLH
+502 FGEPMDLQAAALR
-515 REQARHVAS
+515 REQARHVAC
-524 IIADSA
+524 IVADSA
-530 GEGASNRMAVYD
+530 CETASNRMEVYD

-570 RALEY
+570 RALENA
-575 TGIPYRLEGRSL
+575 GIPYRLEGRSL

-614 AALRSPAFACSD
+614 AALRSSAFACSD
-626 VTLARWRDAG
+626 VMLARWRDAG

-648 GEPANENQAQRRQ
+648 REPANENRAQRSQ
-661 RLAELGSGFPVRTGL
+661 RLAELGSDFPVRTGL
-676 LTIRAYHQMRQTIG
+676 LTIRAYHQMRQTTG
-690 VPRLIAAFIRD
+690 VARLIADFIRA

-721 RFLEEQARQLEQAGE
+721 RFLEEQARQLEQTGE
-736 ANSGTPPLTLHTFL
+736 ANPGTPPLTLHTFL

-764 EIAVPETDDYAVRIM
+764 EVAVPETDDDAVRIM

-807 MLFDPSTGLTE
+807 MLFDSSTGLME

-828 YGALV
+828 YAALV
-833 QWEQSHAASELVRL
+833 EWEKAHAATELVRL

-875 GIVAQISGLGE
+875 GIVAQIAGLGE
-886 DASLPHTRASAD
+886 DAALPHTRASAS
-898 VDGGFRLQ
+898 VDGGIRFQ
-906 PSVVVAAALP
+906 ASTVGVVALP
-916 EYAPDTWQQ
+916 EYSPDIWQQ

-932 HRSFPQAVT
+932 HRSFPQAIT

-948 LAPSEAD
+948 LAPSDAD

-978 GSALHEVLQVAV
+978 GSALHEVLQVVVAQ
-990 DRISDRLP
+990 ISNRLP
-998 LGDDAAVD
+998 LANDAAVD
-1006 DVLAEMDPG
+1006 DVLTEMDPG
-1015 IEQLAQDY
+1015 IEQLSQNCAG
-1023 AKDYGVSAAGAGDIA
+1023 DYGLSTGGAGDIA
-1038 RLAPRALRSPA
+1038 RLANRALRSPA
-1049 VMAALR
+1049 VMAGLM
-1055 SPQLW
+1055 SPQVW
-1060 SEIPVAASIDTPRG
+1060 SEIPIASTIDTPRG
-1074 PVVMEGIIDLLYR
+1074 PVVIEGIIDLLYR

-1112 LDHYRLQG
+1112 LDHYRMQG
-1120 AAYAAAV
+1120 AAYAAVV

-1143 RRPDGLREIDNLRE
+1143 RRSDGLREIDNLRE
-1157 LIEGLPQTL
+1157 LIEGLPQAL
-1166 AHATG
+1166 AHATV

>member
-1 MMTKTDDQTTLYSII
+1 MTTKTDDQTTLYSIV

-21 NLMIEA
+21 NLVIEA
-27 GAGTGKTF
+27 GAGTGKTY

-44 VKAGVRMPHI
+44 VKAGVRMQHI

-59 TEGAAA
+59 TEAAAA

-77 LLDDTH
+77 LLDDDH
-83 LDNDGDLLYDAITQE
+83 PDNVHDLLAQELTERDRGRISRAIV
-98 EQERIALAIEE
+98 E
-109 LDQASIQTIHSFAA
+109 LDQAAVQTIHSFAA
-123 QLLRQRPMD
+123 QLLRDRPLPAN
-132 VGLPPGWSQ
+132 LPPGWTPM
-141 WDALAASQGFE
+141 DAVESAQRFE
-152 EKWEAWQDRVLGGYS
+152 EQWEQWMDRALGAGA
-167 DTESELVE
+167 DANPELTG
-175 AMRYLIRAGIGLGNW
+175 ALRYLIGVNAGVGSWNEIARAFDGN
-190 KTLAREFSSDYDRLR
+190 YDRL
-205 NDTALCRLNLMEML
+205 AMERSVPEIDLRAVAETTLREL
-219 ETAKDQIC
+219 ET
-227 SLRAMCPDTS
+227 LRAQCLNRSDSLFEQMSAAAETVR
-237 HPLYAQLSGALDTIE
+237 AV
-252 SILEVADDPLTAV
+252 LEVADRPVAAV
-265 VALDNGAPVLPVGGS
+265 EALEQGARVDYSGTRGASAKNWSAPITEIRKQFRDEIGQPFDIAVRFAPALAILQHLRQSFALDYV
-280 GSRSNWGDMTPTE
+280 
-293 VRGVFREVGG
+293 
-303 HLQSAVRSAERT
+303 
-315 VAAMPLLQELRCAF
+315 
-329 AGEYPAQRKAEGV
+329 AQRKAEGV

-348 LIWARDLLRDD
+348 LVWARDLLRDD
-359 AGTRR
+359 APTRR

-391 LAATPDVNIAGPNWH
+391 LAAKSDANIAGPKWH
-406 TIPLS
+406 AIPLI

-436 RLVKESGQLHP
+436 QLVRESGQLRP
-447 LTLTENRR
+447 LTLAENRR

-463 ANAVFS
+463 VNAVFS

-487 NAGLQR
+487 NAALQR

-502 FGEPMDLKADVLH
+502 FGEPMDLKADALR
-515 REQARHVAS
+515 REQSRHVAS
-524 IIADSA
+524 IIAYSA
-530 GEGASNRMAVYD
+530 SEGASNRMDVYD
-542 RESGGVRPADL
+542 RDFGGVRPADL

-575 TGIPYRLEGRSL
+575 AGIPYRLEGRSL

-626 VTLARWRDAG
+626 VMLARWRDAG

-648 GEPANENQAQRRQ
+648 GEPANENREKRRQ
-661 RLAELGSGFPVRTGL
+661 RLADLGPDFPVRTGL
-676 LTIRAYHQMRQTIG
+676 LKIRAYHQMRQTTG
-690 VPRLIAAFIRD
+690 VARLIAAFIRD

-713 PREIWRRR
+713 PRDIWRRR
-721 RFLEEQARQLEQAGE
+721 RFLEEQAGQLEQAGE
-736 ANSGTPPLTLHTFL
+736 ANPGTPPLTLHTFL
-750 QWADLQQEEGARIT
+750 QWADLQQEEGARIN
-764 EIAVPETDDYAVRIM
+764 EIAVPETDDDAVRIM

-792 MLLGL
+792 ILLGL
-797 EQTPSVTSQA
+797 EQNPSVTSQA
-807 MLFDPSTGLTE
+807 MLFDSSTGLTE
-818 VKLGGLQTPG
+818 VKLGRLQTPG
-828 YGALV
+828 YAALV
-833 QWEQSHAASELVRL
+833 EREKTHAATELARL

-861 SMYQSTARG
+861 STYQSAARG

-875 GIVAQISGLGE
+875 GIVAQIAGLGE
-886 DASLPHTRASAD
+886 DASLPHTRVSAG
-898 VDGGFRLQ
+898 VDGGLRFQ
-906 PSVVVAAALP
+906 ASIVGAAALP
-916 EYAPDTWQQ
+916 EYAPDIWQQ

-932 HRSFPQAVT
+932 HRSFPQALT

-948 LAPSEAD
+948 LAPSDAD
-955 IEDKDAERDNEAT
+955 IEDKDAERDSEAT
-968 DRAGRGGTAF
+968 DRTGRGGTAF
-978 GSALHEVLQVAV
+978 GSALHKVLQVSV
-990 DRISDRLP
+990 DWFSDRLP
-998 LGDDAAVD
+998 LADGDAVD

-1015 IEQLAQDY
+1015 IEQLSQNY
-1023 AKDYGVSAAGAGDIA
+1023 AGDYGLSAAGAGDIA
-1038 RLAPRALRSPA
+1038 RLANQALRSPA
-1049 VMAALR
+1049 VVAGLR
-1055 SPQLW
+1055 APQLW
-1060 SEIPVAASIDTPRG
+1060 SEIPVAASLDTPRG

-1112 LDHYRLQG
+1112 LEHYRMQG

-1157 LIEGLPQTL
+1157 LIDGLPQVL
-1166 AHATG
+1166 ANATV